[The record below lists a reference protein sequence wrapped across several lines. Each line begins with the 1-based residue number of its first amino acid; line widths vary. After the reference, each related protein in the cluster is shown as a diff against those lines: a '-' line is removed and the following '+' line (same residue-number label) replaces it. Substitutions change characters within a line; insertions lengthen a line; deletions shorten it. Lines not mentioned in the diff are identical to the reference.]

1 MYLIFAILALSFLI
15 FIHELGHYLMAKRVG
30 MRVETFSIGFGRPIF
45 SWKRNGEEWKIGW
58 LPFGGYVKI
67 AGAETEKGEDLF
79 AIKDGFFGKTPW
91 ERIKV
96 AFMGPLVNLLFAVLA
111 FAVLFALGGRQKN
124 FADFTVKIGLVD
136 PKSELYAAGVR
147 PGDEIISYDGQL
159 YQGAKDHLYAPMT
172 SGSSHMEI
180 KGFKVDPKTGE
191 KKAFDAKIKPYQHPQ
206 AAEKGVLTAGILA
219 PASYVIYDK
228 LADGSSNP
236 LPEGSPLANS
246 GIQYGDRI
254 IAVDGERIFS
264 LAELNQ
270 VLNDGRALLTVKR
283 GDETKLVRVP
293 RVLVQELRLD
303 KNVRE
308 ELIDWQYEA
317 GLNRTKIQNL
327 YMIPF
332 DLSDDGVVQAY
343 VKFID
348 KEGEEEAFPKQ
359 PFSELTVSLLPGDR
373 IIAVDGFSVSHAP
386 EILQKLQKNQVNI
399 IVERPENP
407 YKKIFWKEASALFDN
422 EVNRKDLNN
431 LIASIGTKT
440 PLQSIGNLYLL
451 KPVLPKMRKELQ
463 ASLENQTLIA
473 AQVEEQKKIVS
484 AIEDPEKRAEA
495 LRLLNNHEK
504 QLLIGLP
511 NVQDLKVNY
520 NPGPL
525 ELFTT
530 VFDEIWRTLK
540 ALFTGSLNPKWISG
554 PVGIVQVVHDNW
566 MLGFKEALFWLG
578 AISLNLGALNLL
590 PIPMLDGGMILI
602 SFVELVTGRRM
613 HPKTLEKLT
622 LPFAILLIGFFIFL
636 TYNDLSRVFT
646 SFMR

>member
-511 NVQDLKVNY
+511 NVQ
-520 NPGPL
+520 
-525 ELFTT
+525 
-530 VFDEIWRTLK
+530 
-540 ALFTGSLNPKWISG
+540 
-554 PVGIVQVVHDNW
+554 
-566 MLGFKEALFWLG
+566 
-578 AISLNLGALNLL
+578 
-590 PIPMLDGGMILI
+590 
-602 SFVELVTGRRM
+602 
-613 HPKTLEKLT
+613 
-622 LPFAILLIGFFIFL
+622 
-636 TYNDLSRVFT
+636 
-646 SFMR
+646 